1 MITQIKYRLHRLF
14 LLGIAFLLTVAS
26 FLYAQ
31 DIDKFIYDSHGK
43 RDPFI
48 PLVGLPHIRT
58 AVSEIMSI
66 DDVDFQGIARDARG
80 RRIVIINGEMLTKGS
95 ELGALKVLKITDN
108 EAIVL
113 IREKKYTLNLYE
125 KGGEES
131 D

>member
-1 MITQIKYRLHRLF
+1 M
-14 LLGIAFLLTVAS
+14 GIAFLLTVAS